1 MFEPRDGRHLLVVS
15 QGACHLARK
24 PCKPFDIKGYRL
36 FLVTTWLQR
45 SGGFPPI
52 GPIASCNL
60 ADIRLVHPWKPR
72 LPSAAQWTDLPVMRE
87 RTIASHFARAALGGA
102 QRRGFDPSGLLQ
114 QLGIS
119 PELLDEPRARIA
131 PEQFTQLIQAL
142 WLALDDEYLGF
153 GQGPSKPGSFA
164 MMCHAVIHCR
174 NLEKALNRGLLFY
187 SLFPD
192 APRLTLTRE
201 GEMIRLS
208 LDDSQLWDPDHFL
221 TESLLM
227 IWHRFGSWLI
237 GQRIRLEQ
245 ATFSYPRP
253 EHGAEYDLM
262 FACPLTF
269 STAQG
274 STVQSSLLFHSRYL
288 SMPLLQDERTLKHFL
303 EHSPADLLSRPDDGD
318 SLSSQLRRLLSRDSS
333 RWPDLEAVAAHL
345 HISPQTLR
353 RHLREE
359 GSSFQELKDQLRR
372 DIAIYH
378 LSRADLS
385 LQQIAEQLGFS
396 EPSAFHRAFKKW
408 TGLTPGAY
416 RAQEF

>member
-1 MFEPRDGRHLLVVS
+1 LFIARQHGYHPSFNGRICLL
-15 QGACHLARK
+15 
-24 PCKPFDIKGYRL
+24 
-36 FLVTTWLQR
+36 
-45 SGGFPPI
+45 
-52 GPIASCNL
+52 
-60 ADIRLVHPWKPR
+60 
-72 LPSAAQWTDLPVMRE
+72 MRE

-102 QRRGFDPSGLLQ
+102 RRLGVDSSDLLQ

-131 PEQFTQLIQAL
+131 PEQFTRLIQGL
-142 WLALDDEYLGF
+142 WLAMDDEYLGF
-153 GQGPSKPGSFA
+153 GPVPSKTGSFA

-187 SLFPD
+187 SLFSEG
-192 APRLTLTRE
+192 PRLTLTHE
-201 GEMIRLS
+201 GELIRLS
-208 LDDSQLWDPDHFL
+208 LDDSKFQDPDHFL
-221 TESLLM
+221 TESQLM
-227 IWHRFGSWLI
+227 VWHRFGSWLI

-253 EHGAEYDLM
+253 EHGAEYELM
-262 FACPLTF
+262 FPCPMQF
-269 STAQG
+269 GAA
-274 STVQSSLLFHSRYL
+274 QSSLLFHNRYL
-288 SMPLLQDERTLKHFL
+288 NMPLLQDERTLRHFL

-318 SLSSQLRRLLSRDSS
+318 SLSSQLRRLLSRDSP
-333 RWPDLEAVAAHL
+333 RWPDLEAVAAQM

-378 LSRADLS
+378 LGRADLS

-416 RAQEF
+416 RAQEN

>member
-1 MFEPRDGRHLLVVS
+1 
-15 QGACHLARK
+15 
-24 PCKPFDIKGYRL
+24 
-36 FLVTTWLQR
+36 
-45 SGGFPPI
+45 
-52 GPIASCNL
+52 
-60 ADIRLVHPWKPR
+60 
-72 LPSAAQWTDLPVMRE
+72 MRE
-87 RTIASHFARAALGGA
+87 RTIASHFARAVLRGV
-102 QRRGFDPSGLLQ
+102 QRKGYDYSGLLQ

-153 GQGPSKPGSFA
+153 GQAPSKSGSFA

-174 NLEKALNRGLLFY
+174 NLEKALKRGILFY
-187 SLFPD
+187 SLFPG

-201 GEMIRLS
+201 DEMVRLS
-208 LDDSQLWDPDHFL
+208 LDDSPLWDPDHFL
-221 TESLLM
+221 TEYLLV

-253 EHGAEYDLM
+253 EHGAEYDLL
-262 FACPLTF
+262 FSCPLVF
-269 STAQG
+269 SSTKSATA
-274 STVQSSLLFHSRYL
+274 QSSLLFHCRYL
-288 SMPLLQDERTLKHFL
+288 DMPLLQDERTLRHYL
-303 EHSPADLLSRPDDGD
+303 ERSPADLLARPDDGH
-318 SLSSQLRRLLSRDSS
+318 SLSSRLRHLLSRDSS
-333 RWPDLEAVAAHL
+333 PWPDLEAVAAHL

-359 GSSFQELKDQLRR
+359 GTSFQELKDQLRR

-378 LSRADLS
+378 LSRNDLP

-416 RAQEF
+416 RAQES

>member
-1 MFEPRDGRHLLVVS
+1 
-15 QGACHLARK
+15 
-24 PCKPFDIKGYRL
+24 
-36 FLVTTWLQR
+36 
-45 SGGFPPI
+45 
-52 GPIASCNL
+52 
-60 ADIRLVHPWKPR
+60 
-72 LPSAAQWTDLPVMRE
+72 MRE

-102 QRRGFDPSGLLQ
+102 RRHGYNYSSLLQ

-153 GQGPSKPGSFA
+153 GQAPSKPGSFA

-174 NLEKALNRGLLFY
+174 SLDKALNRGLLFY
-187 SLFPD
+187 SLFPG
-192 APRLTLTRE
+192 APRLTLSRE
-201 GEMIRLS
+201 DEWVRLS

-221 TESLLM
+221 SESLLV

-253 EHGAEYDLM
+253 EHGAEYDLL
-262 FACPLTF
+262 FSCPLEF
-269 STAQG
+269 SRP
-274 STVQSSLLFHSRYL
+274 QSSLLFHSRYL
-288 SMPLLQDERTLKHFL
+288 AMPLLQDERTLKHFL
-303 EHSPADLLSRPDDGD
+303 ERSPADLLSRPDDGD
-318 SLSSQLRRLLSRDSS
+318 SLSSRLRRLLSRDSS
-333 RWPDLEAVAAHL
+333 RWPDLETVAAHL

-385 LQQIAEQLGFS
+385 LQQIAEQVGFS
-396 EPSAFHRAFKKW
+396 EPSAFHRAFKNW

-416 RAQEF
+416 RAQES